1 MNLFK
6 YIFKKKEKAVI
17 IPNSKLLEDIFFND
31 EEFQFNIVFIH
42 HFKSKDYI
50 ALKCDDL
57 KYNLNFSKGLD
68 GLLVAFNCESVSEYK
83 ILDNGEIEFK
93 YKTGYLG
100 FPAYT
105 HIIEL
110 FPLLSIYCYQSNN
123 FGDLLNKITQSRNA
137 QLIKFGE
144 ILKSNVN
151 LDKVKELISLLNL
164 QESNPNIDID
174 NLDMSK
180 LNKNVLVLNHSIYE
194 LLYKKIVTKEFENE
208 IIEKAKI
215 KFKKQ

>member
-6 YIFKKKEKAVI
+6 YLFKKKEKAVMI
-17 IPNSKLLEDIFFND
+17 SNSKLLEDIFFND

-50 ALKCDDL
+50 ALKSDDL

-68 GLLVAFNCESVSEYK
+68 GLLFAFNCESVSEYK

-93 YKTGYLG
+93 YKTGFLAL
-100 FPAYT
+100 PAYT
-105 HIIEL
+105 HVIEL
-110 FPLLSIYCYQSNN
+110 FPLLSIYCYQSNS
-123 FGDLLNKITQSRNA
+123 FSDLLNKITKSKNA

-144 ILKSNVN
+144 VLKSKVN

-180 LNKNVLVLNHSIYE
+180 LNKNVLVLNPSIYE